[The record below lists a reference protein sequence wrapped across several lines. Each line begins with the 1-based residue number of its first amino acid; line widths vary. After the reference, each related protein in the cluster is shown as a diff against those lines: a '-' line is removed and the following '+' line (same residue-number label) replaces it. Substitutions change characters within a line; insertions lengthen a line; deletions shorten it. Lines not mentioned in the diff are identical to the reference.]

1 MYKRKYEEMKYNND
15 IRYYKDK
22 IVYYFKNEQ
31 EELKYFNYKN
41 VIIEKD
47 KIIPKYKNEKELK
60 DNINYVL
67 GLVPKNALFFYQ
79 DKYYKFLKYDN
90 HYQIVFVQEYDIDMD
105 DDISVDLTH
114 NRRCCHWFTRD

>member
-22 IVYYFKNEQ
+22 IIYYFKNEQ

-90 HYQIVFVQEYDIDMD
+90 HYQIVFVQEYDIDKNKYKSKY
-105 DDISVDLTH
+105 IFKPNIIIKRIFV
-114 NRRCCHWFTRD
+114 

>member
-22 IVYYFKNEQ
+22 IIYYFKNEQ

-67 GLVPKNALFFYQ
+67 GLVPKNSLFFYQ

-90 HYQIVFVQEYDIDMD
+90 HYQIVFVQEYDIDKNKYKSKY
-105 DDISVDLTH
+105 IFKP
-114 NRRCCHWFTRD
+114 NIIIKRIFI

>member
-47 KIIPKYKNEKELK
+47 KIIPKHKNEKELK

-90 HYQIVFVQEYDIDMD
+90 HYQIVFVQEYDIDKNKYKSKY
-105 DDISVDLTH
+105 IFKPNIIIKRIFV
-114 NRRCCHWFTRD
+114 

>member
-90 HYQIVFVQEYDIDMD
+90 HYQIVFVQEYDIDKNKYKSKY
-105 DDISVDLTH
+105 IFKPNIIIKRIFV
-114 NRRCCHWFTRD
+114 

>member
-90 HYQIVFVQEYDIDMD
+90 HYQNCFCSRI
-105 DDISVDLTH
+105 
-114 NRRCCHWFTRD
+114 

>member
-22 IVYYFKNEQ
+22 IIYYFKNEQ

-90 HYQIVFVQEYDIDMD
+90 HYQIVFVQEYDIDKNKYKSKY
-105 DDISVDLTH
+105 IFKP
-114 NRRCCHWFTRD
+114 NIIIKRIFI